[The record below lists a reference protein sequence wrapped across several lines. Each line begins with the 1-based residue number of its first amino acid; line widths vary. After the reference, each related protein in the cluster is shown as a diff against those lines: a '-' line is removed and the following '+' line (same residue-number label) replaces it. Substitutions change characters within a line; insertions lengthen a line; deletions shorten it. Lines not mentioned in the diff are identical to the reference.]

1 MYNVYVCKV
10 KNIRP
15 AENAD
20 RLNACEV
27 FGITTIVDKSVNEND
42 LYVYFPTDGQI
53 SEEFGKANDLFRRKD
68 ENGNPTGG
76 FIDPVKRNIGAIRL
90 RGNKSEGLILP
101 LTCLAPFGDISNLA
115 EGDIVS
121 TFNGHVIAE
130 KYVPMHKPRASQ
142 PTTRGERDR
151 KSAKKCRI
159 KYPFFAEHIDT
170 PQLRFNM
177 DMFKPGDIICLT
189 EKVHGTSS
197 RNAYQTAIVG
207 EKGFFLTKLI
217 AHSNWLPKKWRMSA
231 QSHLTPKTEMRYLI
245 GTRRTVLTNNSTG
258 GFYGNDDFRKAWG
271 ERFKGKLLPNEECFG
286 EIAGFYKDNYGG
298 AVPIMSRGDNTKTK
312 DKQFIKQY
320 GKTTTFSYGCT
331 ETGYYTYGDGTHEE
345 RPLNRYFVYRM
356 TYTTPEGVVIE
367 YPWDLVKQRAEQMGF
382 ETVPELERFIY
393 TTEEDF
399 LARIAKYED
408 IPSTIDSSHV
418 IEGVVIRKMNG
429 TRFDVAKDKSY
440 NFKVL
445 ENLIKVDAEV
455 PDMEEIEE
463 EMTLEDN

>member
-42 LYVYFPTDGQI
+42 LYIYFPTDGQI
-53 SEEFGKANDLFRRKD
+53 SEEYGKANDLFRRKN
-68 ENGNPTGG
+68 ENGNDAGG

-90 RGNKSEGLILP
+90 RGNRSEGLLMP
-101 LTCLAPFGDISNLA
+101 LSSLSSFGDISTLK

-130 KYVPMHKPRASQ
+130 KYIPRGKNKSAVEVARG
-142 PTTRGERDR
+142 TRDT
-151 KSAKKCRI
+151 KSAKKHRI

-197 RNAYQTAIVG
+197 RNAYQTTIIG

-217 AHSNWLPKKWRMSA
+217 AHSNWLPKKWRVSA

-258 GFYGNDDFRKAWG
+258 GYYGNDDFRRAWG

-331 ETGYYTYGDGTHEE
+331 ETGYYTYGDGTYEE

-367 YPWDLVKQRAEQMGF
+367 YPWDLVKRRAEEMGF

-399 LARIAKYED
+399 LARIEKYED
-408 IPSTIDSSHV
+408 IPSTIDASHV
-418 IEGVVIRKMNG
+418 IEGVVVRRLNG

-445 ENLIKVDAEV
+445 ENLIKVDAEM

-463 EMTLEDN
+463 EMVI

>member
-68 ENGNPTGG
+68 ENGNPAGG
-76 FIDPVKRNIGAIRL
+76 FIDPVKRNVGAIRL

-142 PTTRGERDR
+142 PTARGERDR
-151 KSAKKCRI
+151 KSAKKCLI

-197 RNAYQTAIVG
+197 RNAYQPVIVG
-207 EKGFFLTKLI
+207 ENGFFLTKLI

-258 GFYGNDDFRKAWG
+258 GFYGNDDFRRAWG

-298 AVPIMSRGDNTKTK
+298 AVPIMAPGDNTKTK
-312 DKQFIKQY
+312 DKAFIKQY
-320 GKTTTFSYGCT
+320 GKTTTFSYGCS
-331 ETGYYTYGDGTHEE
+331 ETGYYTYGDGSHEE
-345 RPLNRYFVYRM
+345 RPLNRYFIYRM

-408 IPSTIDSSHV
+408 IPSTIDSSHI

-429 TRFDVAKDKSY
+429 TRFDVAKDKSF
-440 NFKVL
+440 NFRVL
-445 ENLIKVDAEV
+445 ENLIKVDAEM
-455 PDMEEIEE
+455 PDMEEMEE

>member
-68 ENGNPTGG
+68 ENGNPAGG
-76 FIDPVKRNIGAIRL
+76 FIDPVKRNVGAIRL

-130 KYVPMHKPRASQ
+130 KYVPMHKPRTSQ
-142 PTTRGERDR
+142 PTARGERDR

-197 RNAYQTAIVG
+197 RNAYQPVIIG
-207 EKGFFLTKLI
+207 ENGFFLTKLI
-217 AHSNWLPKKWRMSA
+217 AHSNWLPKKWRISA

-258 GFYGNDDFRKAWG
+258 GFYGNDDFRRAWG

-312 DKQFIKQY
+312 DKAFIKQY
-320 GKTTTFSYGCT
+320 GKTTTFSYGCS
-331 ETGYYTYGDGTHEE
+331 ETGYYTYGDGSHEE

-429 TRFDVAKDKSY
+429 TRFDVAKDKSF
-440 NFKVL
+440 NFRVL
-445 ENLIKVDAEV
+445 ENLIKVDAEM
-455 PDMEEIEE
+455 PDMEEMEE

>member
-68 ENGNPTGG
+68 ENGNPAGG
-76 FIDPVKRNIGAIRL
+76 FIDPVKRNVGAIRL

-130 KYVPMHKPRASQ
+130 KYVPMHKPRTSQ
-142 PTTRGERDR
+142 PTARGERDR

-197 RNAYQTAIVG
+197 RNAYQPVIIG
-207 EKGFFLTKLI
+207 ENGFFLTKLI

-245 GTRRTVLTNNSTG
+245 GTRRTVLTNNSVG
-258 GFYGNDDFRKAWG
+258 GFYGNDDFRRAWG

-286 EIAGFYKDNYGG
+286 EIAGFQAPN
-298 AVPIMSRGDNTKTK
+298 APIMTPGDNTKTK
-312 DKQFIKQY
+312 DKAFIKQY
-320 GKTTTFSYGCT
+320 GKTTTFSYGCSP
-331 ETGYYTYGDGTHEE
+331 TGDNK
-345 RPLNRYFVYRM
+345 PLNRYFVYRM

-429 TRFDVAKDKSY
+429 TRFDVAKDKSF
-440 NFKVL
+440 NFRVL
-445 ENLIKVDAEV
+445 ENLIKVDAEM
-455 PDMEEIEE
+455 PDMEEMEE
-463 EMTLEDN
+463 EMTLDET

>member
-68 ENGNPTGG
+68 ENGNPAGG
-76 FIDPVKRNIGAIRL
+76 FIDPVKRNVGAIRL

-130 KYVPMHKPRASQ
+130 KYVPMHKPRILQ
-142 PTTRGERDR
+142 PTARGERDR

-159 KYPFFAEHIDT
+159 KYPFFAEHIDP

-197 RNAYQTAIVG
+197 RNAYQPVIVG
-207 EKGFFLTKLI
+207 ENGFFLTKVI

-258 GFYGNDDFRKAWG
+258 GFYGNDDFRRAWG

-298 AVPIMSRGDNTKTK
+298 AVPIMAPGDNTKTK
-312 DKQFIKQY
+312 DKAFIKQY
-320 GKTTTFSYGCT
+320 GKTTTFSYGCS
-331 ETGYYTYGDGTHEE
+331 ETGYYTYGDGSHEE
-345 RPLNRYFVYRM
+345 RPLNRYFIYRM

-408 IPSTIDSSHV
+408 IPSTIDSSHI

-429 TRFDVAKDKSY
+429 TRFDVAKDKSF
-440 NFKVL
+440 NFRVL
-445 ENLIKVDAEV
+445 ENLIKVDAEM
-455 PDMEEIEE
+455 PDMEEMEE
-463 EMTLEDN
+463 EMILEDN

>member
-42 LYVYFPTDGQI
+42 LYIYFPTDGQI
-53 SEEFGKANDLFRRKD
+53 SEEYGKANDLFRRKN
-68 ENGNPTGG
+68 ENGNDAGG

-90 RGNKSEGLILP
+90 RGNRSEGLLMP
-101 LTCLAPFGDISNLA
+101 LSSLSSFGDISTLK

-130 KYVPMHKPRASQ
+130 KYIPRGKNKSAIEVARG
-142 PTTRGERDR
+142 TRDT
-151 KSAKKCRI
+151 KSAKKHRI

-197 RNAYQTAIVG
+197 RNAYQTTIIG

-217 AHSNWLPKKWRMSA
+217 AHSNWLPKKWRMFA

-258 GFYGNDDFRKAWG
+258 GYYGNDDFRRAWG

-298 AVPIMSRGDNTKTK
+298 AVPIMSRSDNTKTK

-367 YPWDLVKQRAEQMGF
+367 YPWDLVKRRAEEMGF
-382 ETVPELERFIY
+382 EIVPELERFIY

-399 LARIAKYED
+399 LARIEKYED
-408 IPSTIDSSHV
+408 IPSTIDASHV
-418 IEGVVIRKMNG
+418 IEGVVVRRLNG

-445 ENLIKVDAEV
+445 ENLIKVDAEM

-463 EMTLEDN
+463 EMVI

>member
-68 ENGNPTGG
+68 ENGNPAGG

-90 RGNKSEGLILP
+90 RGNKSEGLVLP

-130 KYVPMHKPRASQ
+130 KYVPMHKPRTSQ
-142 PTTRGERDR
+142 PTARGERDR

-197 RNAYQTAIVG
+197 RNAYQPVIIG
-207 EKGFFLTKLI
+207 ENGFFLTKLI
-217 AHSNWLPKKWRMSA
+217 AHSNWLPKKWRISA

-258 GFYGNDDFRKAWG
+258 GFYGTDDFRRAWG

-286 EIAGFYKDNYGG
+286 EIAGFYKDNYGV
-298 AVPIMSRGDNTKTK
+298 AVPIMAPGDNTKTK
-312 DKQFIKQY
+312 DKAFIKQY
-320 GKTTTFSYGCT
+320 GKTTTFSYGCS
-331 ETGYYTYGDGTHEE
+331 ETGYYTYGDGSHEE

-408 IPSTIDSSHV
+408 IPSTIDSSHI

-429 TRFDVAKDKSY
+429 TRFDVAKDKSF
-440 NFKVL
+440 NFRVL
-445 ENLIKVDAEV
+445 ENLIKVDAEM
-455 PDMEEIEE
+455 PDMEEMEE

>member
-20 RLNACEV
+20 RLNACKV

-68 ENGNPTGG
+68 ENGNPAGG

-130 KYVPMHKPRASQ
+130 KYVPMHKPRAPQS
-142 PTTRGERDR
+142 TARGERDR

-207 EKGFFLTKLI
+207 ENGFFLTKLI

-258 GFYGNDDFRKAWG
+258 GFYDNDDFRKAWG

-286 EIAGFYKDNYGG
+286 EIAGFYKDNYGS

-331 ETGYYTYGDGTHEE
+331 ETGYYTYGDGSYEE

>member
-68 ENGNPTGG
+68 ENGNPAGG
-76 FIDPVKRNIGAIRL
+76 FIDPVKRNVGAIRL

-130 KYVPMHKPRASQ
+130 KYVPMHKPRVSQ
-142 PTTRGERDR
+142 PTARGERDR

-197 RNAYQTAIVG
+197 RNAYQPVIVG
-207 EKGFFLTKLI
+207 ENGFFLTKVI

-258 GFYGNDDFRKAWG
+258 GFYGNDDFRRAWG

-298 AVPIMSRGDNTKTK
+298 AVPIMAPGDNTKTK
-312 DKQFIKQY
+312 DKAFIKQY
-320 GKTTTFSYGCT
+320 GKTTTFSYGCS
-331 ETGYYTYGDGTHEE
+331 ETGYYTYGDGSHEE
-345 RPLNRYFVYRM
+345 RPLNRYFIYRM

-408 IPSTIDSSHV
+408 IPSTIDSSHI

-429 TRFDVAKDKSY
+429 TRFDVAKDKSF
-440 NFKVL
+440 NFRVL
-445 ENLIKVDAEV
+445 ENLIKVDAEM
-455 PDMEEIEE
+455 PDMEEMEE

>member
-68 ENGNPTGG
+68 ENGNPAGG

-90 RGNKSEGLILP
+90 RGNKSEGLVLP
-101 LTCLAPFGDISNLA
+101 LTCLASFGDISNLA

-130 KYVPMHKPRASQ
+130 KYVPTYKSKVSQ
-142 PTTRGERDR
+142 STARGERDR

-271 ERFKGKLLPNEECFG
+271 ERFKGKLLPGEECFG

-408 IPSTIDSSHV
+408 IPSTIDSSHI

-463 EMTLEDN
+463 EMTLDET

>member
-68 ENGNPTGG
+68 ENGNPAGG

-90 RGNKSEGLILP
+90 RGNKSEGLVLP
-101 LTCLAPFGDISNLA
+101 LTCLASFGDISNLA

-142 PTTRGERDR
+142 STARGERDR

-217 AHSNWLPKKWRMSA
+217 AHNNWLPKKWRVSA

-271 ERFKGKLLPNEECFG
+271 ERFKGKLLPGEECFG

-408 IPSTIDSSHV
+408 IPSTIDSSHI

-463 EMTLEDN
+463 EMTLDET

>member
-68 ENGNPTGG
+68 ENGNPAGG

-142 PTTRGERDR
+142 PTARGERDR

-207 EKGFFLTKLI
+207 ENGFFLTKLI

-245 GTRRTVLTNNSTG
+245 GTRRTVLTNNSVG
-258 GFYGNDDFRKAWG
+258 GFYGNDDFRRAWG

-429 TRFDVAKDKSY
+429 THFDVAKDKSY

>member
-68 ENGNPTGG
+68 ENGNPAGG
-76 FIDPVKRNIGAIRL
+76 FIDPVKRNVGAIRL

-130 KYVPMHKPRASQ
+130 KYVPMHKPRVSQ
-142 PTTRGERDR
+142 PTARGERDR

-197 RNAYQTAIVG
+197 RNAYQPVIVG
-207 EKGFFLTKLI
+207 ENGFFLTKLI
-217 AHSNWLPKKWRMSA
+217 AHSNWLPKKLRMSA

-245 GTRRTVLTNNSTG
+245 GTRRTVLTNNSVG
-258 GFYGNDDFRKAWG
+258 GFYGNDDFRRAWG

-286 EIAGFYKDNYGG
+286 EIAGFYAPN
-298 AVPIMSRGDNTKTK
+298 APIMTPGDNTKTK
-312 DKQFIKQY
+312 DKAFIKQY
-320 GKTTTFSYGCT
+320 GKTTTFSYGCSP
-331 ETGYYTYGDGTHEE
+331 TGDNK
-345 RPLNRYFVYRM
+345 PLNRYFVYRM

-429 TRFDVAKDKSY
+429 TRFDVAKDKSF
-440 NFKVL
+440 NFRVL
-445 ENLIKVDAEV
+445 ENLIKVDAEM
-455 PDMEEIEE
+455 PDMEEMEE
-463 EMTLEDN
+463 EMTLDET

>member
-68 ENGNPTGG
+68 ENGNPAGG
-76 FIDPVKRNIGAIRL
+76 FIDPVKRNVGAIRL

-130 KYVPMHKPRASQ
+130 KYVPMHKPRTSQ
-142 PTTRGERDR
+142 PTARGERDR

-197 RNAYQTAIVG
+197 RNAYQPVIVG
-207 EKGFFLTKLI
+207 ENGFFLTKLI

-258 GFYGNDDFRKAWG
+258 GFYGNDDFRRAWG

-298 AVPIMSRGDNTKTK
+298 AVPIMAPGDNTKTK
-312 DKQFIKQY
+312 DKAFIKQY
-320 GKTTTFSYGCT
+320 GKTTTFSYGCS
-331 ETGYYTYGDGTHEE
+331 ETGYYTYGDGSHEE

-408 IPSTIDSSHV
+408 IPSTIDSSHI

-429 TRFDVAKDKSY
+429 TRFDVAKDKSF
-440 NFKVL
+440 NFRVL
-445 ENLIKVDAEV
+445 ENLIKVDAEM
-455 PDMEEIEE
+455 PDMEEMEE

>member
-68 ENGNPTGG
+68 ENGNPAGG

-90 RGNKSEGLILP
+90 RGNKSEGLVLP
-101 LTCLAPFGDISNLA
+101 LTCLASFGDISNLA

-130 KYVPMHKPRASQ
+130 KYVPTYKSKASQ
-142 PTTRGERDR
+142 PTARGEHDR

-197 RNAYQTAIVG
+197 RNAYQTTIVG

-429 TRFDVAKDKSY
+429 TRFDVAKDKSF
-440 NFKVL
+440 NFRVL
-445 ENLIKVDAEV
+445 ENLIKVDAEM
-455 PDMEEIEE
+455 PDMEEMEE

>member
-68 ENGNPTGG
+68 ENGNPAGG

-90 RGNKSEGLILP
+90 RGNKSEGLVLP

-130 KYVPMHKPRASQ
+130 KYVPMHKPSASQ
-142 PTTRGERDR
+142 STARGERDR

-189 EKVHGTSS
+189 EKIHGTSS

-408 IPSTIDSSHV
+408 IPSTIDSSHI

>member
-68 ENGNPTGG
+68 ENGNPAGG

-90 RGNKSEGLILP
+90 RGNKSEGLVLP
-101 LTCLAPFGDISNLA
+101 LTCLASFGDISNLA

-142 PTTRGERDR
+142 PTARGERDR

-217 AHSNWLPKKWRMSA
+217 AHSNWLPKKWRVSA

-258 GFYGNDDFRKAWG
+258 GFYGNDDFRKTWG

-286 EIAGFYKDNYGG
+286 EIAGFYAPNS
-298 AVPIMSRGDNTKTK
+298 PIMSPGDNTKTK
-312 DKQFIKQY
+312 DKAFIKQY
-320 GKTTTFSYGCT
+320 GKTTTFSYGCSP
-331 ETGYYTYGDGTHEE
+331 TGEDK
-345 RPLNRYFVYRM
+345 PLNRYFIYRM
-356 TYTTPEGVVIE
+356 TYTTPEGIVIE

-408 IPSTIDSSHV
+408 IPSTIDSSHI

-445 ENLIKVDAEV
+445 ENLIKVDAEM

-463 EMTLEDN
+463 EITLEDN

>member
-68 ENGNPTGG
+68 ENGNPAGG

-90 RGNKSEGLILP
+90 RGNKSEGLVLP

-130 KYVPMHKPRASQ
+130 KYVPMHKPSASQ
-142 PTTRGERDR
+142 PTARGERDR

-189 EKVHGTSS
+189 EKIHGTSS

-408 IPSTIDSSHV
+408 IPSTIDSSHI

>member
-1 MYNVYVCKV
+1 M
-10 KNIRP
+10 
-15 AENAD
+15 
-20 RLNACEV
+20 
-27 FGITTIVDKSVNEND
+27 
-42 LYVYFPTDGQI
+42 
-53 SEEFGKANDLFRRKD
+53 
-68 ENGNPTGG
+68 
-76 FIDPVKRNIGAIRL
+76 KRNVGAIRL

-130 KYVPMHKPRASQ
+130 KYVPMHKPRVSQ
-142 PTTRGERDR
+142 PTARGERDR

-207 EKGFFLTKLI
+207 ENGFFLTKLI

-258 GFYGNDDFRKAWG
+258 GFYGNDDFRRTWG

-298 AVPIMSRGDNTKTK
+298 AVPIMAPGDNTKTK
-312 DKQFIKQY
+312 DKAFIKQY
-320 GKTTTFSYGCT
+320 GKTTTFSYGCS
-331 ETGYYTYGDGTHEE
+331 ETGYYTYGDGSHEE
-345 RPLNRYFVYRM
+345 RPLNRYFIYRM

-408 IPSTIDSSHV
+408 TPSTIDSSHI

-429 TRFDVAKDKSY
+429 TRFDVAKDKSF
-440 NFKVL
+440 NFRVL
-445 ENLIKVDAEV
+445 ENLIKVDAEM
-455 PDMEEIEE
+455 PDMEEMEE

>member
-1 MYNVYVCKV
+1 MYNVYICKV

-68 ENGNPTGG
+68 ENGNPAGG

-90 RGNKSEGLILP
+90 RGNKSEGLVLP

-130 KYVPMHKPRASQ
+130 KYVPMHKSSASQ
-142 PTTRGERDR
+142 STARGERDR

-217 AHSNWLPKKWRMSA
+217 AHSNWLPKKWRMFA

-408 IPSTIDSSHV
+408 IPSTIDSSHI

>member
-27 FGITTIVDKSVNEND
+27 FDITTIVDKSVNEND
-42 LYVYFPTDGQI
+42 LYIYFPTDGQI
-53 SEEFGKANDLFRRKD
+53 SEEYGKVNDLFRRKN
-68 ENGNPTGG
+68 ENGNDAGG

-90 RGNKSEGLILP
+90 RGNRSEGLLMP
-101 LTCLAPFGDISNLA
+101 LSSLSSFGDISTLK

-130 KYVPMHKPRASQ
+130 KYIPRSKNKSAEVARG
-142 PTTRGERDR
+142 TRDT
-151 KSAKKCRI
+151 KSAKKHRI

-197 RNAYQTAIVG
+197 RNAYQTTIIG

-217 AHSNWLPKKWRMSA
+217 AHSNWLPKKWRVSA

-258 GFYGNDDFRKAWG
+258 GFYGNDDFRRAWG

-345 RPLNRYFVYRM
+345 RPLNRYFIYRM

-367 YPWDLVKQRAEQMGF
+367 YPWDLVKRRAEEMGF

-399 LARIAKYED
+399 LARIEKYED
-408 IPSTIDSSHV
+408 IPSTIDASHI
-418 IEGVVIRKMNG
+418 IEGVVVRRLNG

-445 ENLIKVDAEV
+445 ENLIKVDAEM

-463 EMTLEDN
+463 EMVI

>member
-68 ENGNPTGG
+68 ENGNPAGG

-90 RGNKSEGLILP
+90 RGNKSEGLVLP
-101 LTCLAPFGDISNLA
+101 LTCLASFGDISNLA

-130 KYVPMHKPRASQ
+130 KYVPTYKSKASQ
-142 PTTRGERDR
+142 PAARGEHDR

-197 RNAYQTAIVG
+197 RNAYQTVIVG

-271 ERFKGKLLPNEECFG
+271 ERFKGKLLPGEECFG

-429 TRFDVAKDKSY
+429 TRFDVAKDKSF
-440 NFKVL
+440 NFRVL
-445 ENLIKVDAEV
+445 ENLIKVDAEM
-455 PDMEEIEE
+455 PDMEEMEE

>member
-68 ENGNPTGG
+68 ENGNPAGG
-76 FIDPVKRNIGAIRL
+76 FIDPVKRNVGAIRL

-130 KYVPMHKPRASQ
+130 KYVPMHKPRPSQ
-142 PTTRGERDR
+142 PTARGERDR

-197 RNAYQTAIVG
+197 RNAYQPVIVG
-207 EKGFFLTKLI
+207 ENGFFLTKLI

-258 GFYGNDDFRKAWG
+258 GFYGNDDFRRAWG

-298 AVPIMSRGDNTKTK
+298 AVPIMAPGDNTKTK
-312 DKQFIKQY
+312 DKAFIKQY
-320 GKTTTFSYGCT
+320 GKTTTFSYGCS
-331 ETGYYTYGDGTHEE
+331 ETGYYTYGDGSHEE
-345 RPLNRYFVYRM
+345 RPLNRYFIYRM

-399 LARIAKYED
+399 LARITKYED
-408 IPSTIDSSHV
+408 IPSTIDSSHI

-429 TRFDVAKDKSY
+429 TRFDVAKDKSF
-440 NFKVL
+440 NFRVL
-445 ENLIKVDAEV
+445 ENLIKVDAEM
-455 PDMEEIEE
+455 PDMEEMEE

>member
-1 MYNVYVCKV
+1 MYNVYICKV

-68 ENGNPTGG
+68 ENGNPAGG

-90 RGNKSEGLILP
+90 RGNKSEGLVLP

-130 KYVPMHKPRASQ
+130 KYVPMHKPSASQ
-142 PTTRGERDR
+142 STARGERDR

-429 TRFDVAKDKSY
+429 TRFDVAKDKSF
-440 NFKVL
+440 NFRVL
-445 ENLIKVDAEV
+445 ENLIKVDAEM
-455 PDMEEIEE
+455 PDMEEMEE

>member
-68 ENGNPTGG
+68 ENGNPAGG
-76 FIDPVKRNIGAIRL
+76 FIDPVKRNVGAIRL
-90 RGNKSEGLILP
+90 RGNKSEGLVLP

-130 KYVPMHKPRASQ
+130 KYVPMHKPRTSQ
-142 PTTRGERDR
+142 PTARGERER

-207 EKGFFLTKLI
+207 ENGFFLTKLI
-217 AHSNWLPKKWRMSA
+217 AHSNWLPKKWRTAA

-245 GTRRTVLTNNSTG
+245 GTRRTVLTNNSVG
-258 GFYGNDDFRKAWG
+258 GFYGNDDFRRAWG

-298 AVPIMSRGDNTKTK
+298 AVPIMAPGDNTKTK
-312 DKQFIKQY
+312 DKAFIKQY
-320 GKTTTFSYGCT
+320 GKTTTFSYGCS
-331 ETGYYTYGDGTHEE
+331 ETGYYTYGDGSHEE
-345 RPLNRYFVYRM
+345 RPLNRYFIYRM

-429 TRFDVAKDKSY
+429 TRFDVAKDKSF
-440 NFKVL
+440 NFRVL
-445 ENLIKVDAEV
+445 ENLIKVDAEM
-455 PDMEEIEE
+455 PDMEEMEE

>member
-42 LYVYFPTDGQI
+42 LYIYFPTDGQI
-53 SEEFGKANDLFRRKD
+53 SEEYGKANDLFRRKD
-68 ENGNPTGG
+68 ENGNDAGG

-90 RGNKSEGLILP
+90 RGNRSEGLLMP
-101 LTCLAPFGDISNLA
+101 LSSLSSFGDISTLK

-130 KYVPMHKPRASQ
+130 KYIPRGKNKSAVEGARG
-142 PTTRGERDR
+142 TRDT
-151 KSAKKCRI
+151 KSAKKHRI

-197 RNAYQTAIVG
+197 RNAYQTTIIG

-217 AHSNWLPKKWRMSA
+217 AHSNWLPKKWRVSA

-258 GFYGNDDFRKAWG
+258 GYYGNDDFRRAWG

-367 YPWDLVKQRAEQMGF
+367 YPWDLVKKRAEEMGF

-399 LARIAKYED
+399 LARIEKYED
-408 IPSTIDSSHV
+408 IPSTIDASHV
-418 IEGVVIRKMNG
+418 IEGVVVRRLNG
-429 TRFDVAKDKSY
+429 TRFDVAKDKSF
-440 NFKVL
+440 NFRVL
-445 ENLIKVDAEV
+445 ENLIKVDAEM
-455 PDMEEIEE
+455 PDMEEMEE
-463 EMTLEDN
+463 EMVI

>member
-68 ENGNPTGG
+68 ENGNPAGG

-130 KYVPMHKPRASQ
+130 KYVPMHKPRAPQS
-142 PTTRGERDR
+142 TARGERDR

-207 EKGFFLTKLI
+207 ENGFFLTKLI

-258 GFYGNDDFRKAWG
+258 GFYDNDDFRKAWG

-286 EIAGFYKDNYGG
+286 EIAGFYKDNYGS

-331 ETGYYTYGDGTHEE
+331 ETGYYTYGDGSYEE

>member
-68 ENGNPTGG
+68 ENGNPAGG
-76 FIDPVKRNIGAIRL
+76 FIDPVKRNVGAIRL

-130 KYVPMHKPRASQ
+130 KYVPMHKPRTSQ
-142 PTTRGERDR
+142 PTARGERDR

-197 RNAYQTAIVG
+197 RNAYQTAIVD
-207 EKGFFLTKLI
+207 ENGFFLTKLI

-258 GFYGNDDFRKAWG
+258 GFYGNDDFRRAWG

-298 AVPIMSRGDNTKTK
+298 AVPIMAPGDNTKTK
-312 DKQFIKQY
+312 DKAFIKQY
-320 GKTTTFSYGCT
+320 GKTTTFSYGCS
-331 ETGYYTYGDGTHEE
+331 ETGYYTYADGSHEE
-345 RPLNRYFVYRM
+345 RPLNRYFIYRM

-408 IPSTIDSSHV
+408 IPSTIDSSHI

-429 TRFDVAKDKSY
+429 TRFDVAKDKSF
-440 NFKVL
+440 NFRVL
-445 ENLIKVDAEV
+445 ENLIKVDAEM
-455 PDMEEIEE
+455 PDMEEMEE
-463 EMTLEDN
+463 EMTLDET

>member
-68 ENGNPTGG
+68 ENGNPAGG

-90 RGNKSEGLILP
+90 RGNKSEGLVLP

-130 KYVPMHKPRASQ
+130 KYVPKQQVKNSQ
-142 PTTRGERDR
+142 TCCRGE
-151 KSAKKCRI
+151 KPKKIKI

-197 RNAYQTAIVG
+197 RNAYQPVIIG

-217 AHSNWLPKKWRMSA
+217 AHNNWLPKKWRISA

-258 GFYGNDDFRKAWG
+258 GFYGNDDFRRAWG

-286 EIAGFYKDNYGG
+286 EIAGFYAPNS
-298 AVPIMSRGDNTKTK
+298 PIMTPGDNTKTK
-312 DKQFIKQY
+312 DKAFIKQY
-320 GKTTTFSYGCT
+320 GKTTTFSYGCSPA
-331 ETGYYTYGDGTHEE
+331 GDNK
-345 RPLNRYFVYRM
+345 PLNRYFVYRM
-356 TYTTPEGVVIE
+356 TYTTSEGVVIE

-408 IPSTIDSSHV
+408 VPSTIDSSHV

-429 TRFDVAKDKSY
+429 THFDVAKDKSY

>member
-68 ENGNPTGG
+68 ENGNPAGG

-90 RGNKSEGLILP
+90 RGNKSEGLVLP
-101 LTCLAPFGDISNLA
+101 LTCLAPFGDINNLA

-130 KYVPMHKPRASQ
+130 KYVPMHKPSASQ
-142 PTTRGERDR
+142 PTARGERDR

-189 EKVHGTSS
+189 EKIHGTSS

-408 IPSTIDSSHV
+408 IPSTIDSSHI

>member
-68 ENGNPTGG
+68 ENGNPAGG
-76 FIDPVKRNIGAIRL
+76 FIDPVKRNVGAIRL
-90 RGNKSEGLILP
+90 RGNKSEGLVLP

-130 KYVPMHKPRASQ
+130 KYVPMHKPRTSQ
-142 PTTRGERDR
+142 PTARGDR

-197 RNAYQTAIVG
+197 RNAYQPVIIG
-207 EKGFFLTKLI
+207 ENGFFLTKLI

-258 GFYGNDDFRKAWG
+258 GFYGNDDFRRAWG

-298 AVPIMSRGDNTKTK
+298 AVPIMAPGDNTKTK
-312 DKQFIKQY
+312 DKAFIKQY
-320 GKTTTFSYGCT
+320 GKTTTFSYGCS
-331 ETGYYTYGDGTHEE
+331 ETGYYTYADGSHEE

-408 IPSTIDSSHV
+408 IPSTIDSSHI

-429 TRFDVAKDKSY
+429 TRFDVAKDKSF
-440 NFKVL
+440 NFRVL
-445 ENLIKVDAEV
+445 ENLIKVDAEM
-455 PDMEEIEE
+455 PDMEEMEE

>member
-1 MYNVYVCKV
+1 MDTNHCGYIVKV
-10 KNIRP
+10 KELRAHP
-15 AENAD
+15 NAD
-20 RLNACEV
+20 KMQIAT
-27 FGITTIVDKSVNEND
+27 FFTND
-42 LYVYFPTDGQI
+42 TCVSLDTKLGDIGVYFPCDLQLSAEFCAVNHLCRKKPDGT
-53 SEEFGKANDLFRRKD
+53 AD
-68 ENGNPTGG
+68 TGYM
-76 FIDPVKRNIGAIRL
+76 DPDKRNITAIRL
-90 RGNKSEGLILP
+90 RGERSDGLYLP
-101 LTCLAPFGDISNLA
+101 IKCLEPFGDISALKP
-115 EGDIVS
+115 GDIIS
-121 TFNGHVIAE
+121 EFNGHPICN
-130 KYVPMHKPRASQ
+130 KYIPRTNKSISYANKA
-142 PTTRGERDR
+142 RGERNR
-151 KSAKKCRI
+151 KSAKKARI

-197 RNAYQTAIVG
+197 RNAYQTTIIG

-231 QSHLTPKTEMRYLI
+231 QSHLIPKTEMRYLI

-258 GFYGNDDFRKAWG
+258 GYYGNDDFRKEWG
-271 ERFKGKLLPNEECFG
+271 EHFKKKLLPNEECFG
-286 EIAGFYKDNYGG
+286 EIAGFYAPG
-298 AVPIMSRGDNTKTK
+298 APIMSPGDNTKTK
-312 DKQFIKQY
+312 DKEFIKRY
-320 GKTTTFSYGCT
+320 GKTTTFSYGCDP
-331 ETGYYTYGDGTHEE
+331 TGDNK
-345 RPLNRYFVYRM
+345 PLNRYFIYRM

-367 YPWDLVKQRAEQMGF
+367 YPWDLVKMRAEQMNF

-408 IPSTIDSSHV
+408 IPSTIDPSHI

-429 TRFDVAKDKSY
+429 VRFDVAKDKSF

-445 ENLIKVDAEV
+445 ENIIKVDAEM

-463 EMTLEDN
+463 EIII